1 MTINRISLITAF
13 ILVFRILAYSQDNTA
28 KYIEKHKPLA
38 INLMR
43 EYSIPASVILG
54 IAVIESGAGTSALC
68 REFNNHFGIVGK
80 NYNSVRKLGRRTNYK
95 EYTSDTASFRHF
107 CEVIAHKPFY
117 RELRSNPDQQSWI
130 TAIRKSG
137 YAAAATTWSRRVEYA
152 IRKFSLTNIDLSVDP
167 LNETAR
173 LLLPS
178 FE

>member
-1 MTINRISLITAF
+1 MTINRISLISAF
-13 ILVFRILAYSQDNTA
+13 VLVFRILAHSQDNTA
-28 KYIEKHKPLA
+28 SYIEKHKLLA

-68 REFNNHFGIVGK
+68 RQFNNHFGIVGK
-80 NYNSVRKLGRRTNYK
+80 NYNAVKKLGRHTNYK
-95 EYTSDTASFRHF
+95 EYTSDTESFRHF
-107 CEVIAHKPFY
+107 CEVIARKPFY
-117 RELRSNPDQQSWI
+117 RKLRNNPDQRSWV

-137 YAAAATTWSRRVEYA
+137 YATAAKTWSRRVEFA
-152 IRKFSLTNIDLSVDP
+152 IQKFNLTDIDLSVDP

-173 LLLPS
+173 LFTS